1 MSVENHLKTC
11 IKKTVMTQLR
21 TERGKHVQTTENMA
35 KVPNTS
41 PSVIDVAEL
50 HGRISWKM
58 LNRWLSFYNKWI
70 AVELKDRK

>member
-1 MSVENHLKTC
+1 MSVENHLKTF
-11 IKKTVMTQLR
+11 IKKTVMIQLR
-21 TERGKHVQTTENMA
+21 DERGKRMQTIENMA
-35 KVPNTS
+35 KVLNTS

-70 AVELKDRK
+70 AVELKDKK